1 MSELPFSHLRVE
13 LRGLTVA
20 GRVWNAGDLVPLD
33 GSTLVPVHRT
43 VLEQC
48 AALEHPHLT
57 PGNLRGKGD
66 DVEFVGR
73 GHKAPFIERWID
85 WRSPTHHKESY
96 DHPRA

>member
-66 DVEFVGR
+66 DVEFVPLK
-73 GHKAPFIERWID
+73 KAVVLGLPDDETGPASSGAD
-85 WRSPTHHKESY
+85 GEESEKK
-96 DHPRA
+96 